1 MQASLTLALAN
12 PFLWYLLDRS
22 KSGLLLAAAV
32 GFVGSGALMA
42 LNLDLMPNPGMH
54 PNPYQVGYAG
64 GMSGTL
70 GGSASFHQNGSSR
83 DAASSAADSS
93 NGNLN
98 SATSTVTA
106 ETAIWMLS
114 VLFCSCVCFGNIG
127 RRLALRPVSTRRGQ

>member
-54 PNPYQVGYAG
+54 PGSYHVGYTGSMG
-64 GMSGTL
+64 GAF
-70 GGSASFHQNGSSR
+70 GGSASFHQNDSSR
-83 DAASSAADSS
+83 GAASAPSDGKSNLDPSAP
-93 NGNLN
+93 
-98 SATSTVTA
+98 TVTA

-127 RRLALRPVSTRRGQ
+127 RRLALRPVAAGQ

>member
-22 KSGLLLAAAV
+22 RSGLLLAAVV

-54 PNPYQVGYAG
+54 PSRYPAAYP
-64 GMSGTL
+64 GMGRSL
-70 GGSASFHQNGSSR
+70 GGSAAVHKNESSH
-83 DAASSAADSS
+83 AAAHDGMSPSAPA
-93 NGNLN
+93 
-98 SATSTVTA
+98 VTA
-106 ETAIWMLS
+106 ETAVWMLS

-127 RRLALRPVSTRRGQ
+127 RRLALRPPAAEPAR